1 MGPVTTNPWL
11 IALINMTIVFGVLL
25 ALGILMNLLQVID
38 PTKKKVAKPAVAPTP
53 AAAPAA
59 APVAAPAAA
68 PVAAAQDDSEIIAV
82 IAAAVAACGVS
93 ADQIACVR
101 RIDAKS
107 AWTVSSRV
115 EAISVR
121 KECF

>member
-11 IALINMTIVFGVLL
+11 IALINMTIVFGVLI

-59 APVAAPAAA
+59 APVAA
-68 PVAAAQDDSEIIAV
+68 AQD
-82 IAAAVAACGVS
+82 AAKYRCYRCS
-93 ADQIACVR
+93 SSSLR
-101 RIDAKS
+101 R
-107 AWTVSSRV
+107 
-115 EAISVR
+115 
-121 KECF
+121 

>member
-11 IALINMTIVFGVLL
+11 IALINMTIVFGVLI
-25 ALGILMNLLQVID
+25 ALGVLMNLLQVID

-53 AAAPAA
+53 A
-59 APVAAPAAA
+59 AAPAAA

-115 EAISVR
+115 EAINVR

>member
-11 IALINMTIVFGVLL
+11 IALINMTIVFGVLA
-25 ALGILMNLLQVID
+25 ALGLMMKVIQMVD
-38 PTKKKVAKPAVAPTP
+38 PTQKKTAKPAVAPAP

-59 APVAAPAAA
+59 APVAAP
-68 PVAAAQDDSEIIAV
+68 VQDDSEIIAV
-82 IAAAVAACGVS
+82 IAAAIAATGCS

-101 RIDAKS
+101 RMPNAG
-107 AWTVSSRV
+107 WTANARV